1 MNNMKTLINW
11 VVDRRWVIRTMAA
24 AVLVMHIIA
33 NAVYVGKPVPVSGIV
48 LQEWMAYTNVILVAI
63 WTGLIWGVTSP
74 NE

>member
-1 MNNMKTLINW
+1 MEALIIIIDWFN
-11 VVDRRWVIRTMAA
+11 DHRWIVRTMAA
-24 AVLVMHIIA
+24 AVLVMHVIA